1 MSVINFISKAS
12 LTPKVRVSVICTG
25 ACGTS
30 PVKGYTVAAA
40 AAAFAASARCVGK
53 IGSKWRL
60 LQ

>member
-1 MSVINFISKAS
+1 MNFISKAS
-12 LTPKVRVSVICTG
+12 LTPKVRVSEIETG

-30 PVKGYTVAAA
+30 SVRGCTVAAA
-40 AAAFAASARCVGK
+40 AAVFAASARCVGK